1 MISKEDFIKK
11 YGFWEGDKVVH
22 HSYIH
27 GENSNKDI
35 ADRILKV
42 VAINLATEHINVT
55 GHSLGESHKTTDYY
69 RAGMFEKLPNFKS
82 GDTVIVHKPI
92 DVKIPPIWV
101 DGMDKRDNEELDIQN
116 VQTFYASLGV
126 GYGFNLAWL
135 EMPKDEPFESEI
147 LLDDF
152 L

>member
-1 MISKEDFIKK
+1 MTKEEFIEK

-27 GENSNKDI
+27 RGSTNNDI
-35 ADRILKV
+35 ADRILEV
-42 VAINLATEHINVT
+42 VAINLSTEHINVA
-55 GHSLGESHKTTDYY
+55 GDNLNESHKTTDYY

-92 DVKIPPIWV
+92 NVRIPPVWI
-101 DGMDKRDNEELDIQN
+101 DTMDKRDDEELDIKY
-116 VQTFYASLGV
+116 VRTFYADLGV

-135 EMPKDEPFESEI
+135 EIQKNEPFESEI
-147 LLDDF
+147 LLEDF